1 MSGTKTGRADYVKK
15 LERPKSKG
23 ESVLVAISGGVDSS
37 VAALLLKKLGYEVVT
52 TTFWLWDYP
61 NSPGYQGKENACC
74 SLDTAEIVAD
84 QLDLPHRKFDLSS
97 EFEAQ
102 VVQPTVDA
110 YLNAVTPNP
119 CARCN
124 RLVRFDLLLNKAKEL
139 GFDRIAT
146 GHYVRTEKRSGKW
159 RLLRG
164 LDPEKDQSYFL
175 YGLGQDELGR
185 AIFPVGNYRKEEI
198 YDIAREEDL
207 VSADVEESQDLCFVP
222 DGDYRDFLE
231 SEVGRAIKEG
241 DIVDTEGNKLG
252 RHNGLPFYTVG
263 QRKGL
268 GLETNRAYYVVEM
281 NREDNELVVGSESD
295 LYSSGLVAG
304 DTNWI
309 SGTPP
314 DKGAFFVKI
323 RYRARPVKAEVEFG
337 PEEFYVDFAQ
347 PQKSVTPG
355 QIAALYRG
363 DELLGGGVIRK
374 VVGEENGL

>member
-15 LERPKSKG
+15 LEEPKSKG

-37 VAALLLKKLGYEVVT
+37 VAALLLKELGYDVVT

-97 EFEAQ
+97 EFAAQ

-110 YLNAVTPNP
+110 YLEGVTPNP

-146 GHYVRTEKRSGKW
+146 GHYVRTEKRNGKW

-164 LDPEKDQSYFL
+164 LDPDKDQSYFL

-198 YDIAREEDL
+198 YDIARKEGL

-231 SEVGRAIKEG
+231 SEEGRAIEGG
-241 DIVDTEGNKLG
+241 DIVDTAGNKLG
-252 RHNGLPFYTVG
+252 QHNGLPFYTVG

-281 NREDNELVVGSESD
+281 NREDNELVVGSEND
-295 LYSSGLVAG
+295 LYSSSLVAG
-304 DTNWI
+304 DTNWV
-309 SGTPP
+309 SGSPP
-314 DKGAFFVKI
+314 DRGSYSVKI
-323 RYRARPVKAEVEFG
+323 RYRASSVKAKVEFE
-337 PEEFYVDFAQ
+337 PEEFYVDFVR

-355 QIAALYRG
+355 QIAALYEG
-363 DELLGGGVIRK
+363 NELLGGGVIRK